1 MLVTALQHYGAVVL
15 SASNADDA
23 FDQSQASRPDLLI
36 CDIGMP
42 VIDGYQFLWRIRKH
56 SNVPAIALTALAQ
69 PSDRQRALESGFA
82 AHIAKPS
89 PPSVIVRACAEVL
102 SGNDQWGRKLE
113 ASAL

>member
-1 MLVTALQHYGAVVL
+1 MLVTALQQYGAVVL

-42 VIDGYQFLWRIRKH
+42 VVDGYDFLWRIRKH

-82 AHIAKPS
+82 VHIAKPAH
-89 PPSVIVRACAEVL
+89 PALIVRTCAEIL
-102 SGNDQWGRKLE
+102 SGTISRTAVL
-113 ASAL
+113 